1 MQSRITS
8 CVLKRRLHHHFSTDS
23 SSSLLTLAAKAGF
36 DPEQHPDLSPPLRMS
51 TTFDRTRES
60 SSLIYGRTENPTRS
74 LLENVCCDLEG
85 GSEAIVF
92 SSGIAAISSVFSQ
105 FSNIDLPY
113 DVYHGTRTVLPPTNS
128 SSSKNTLL
136 FSEIFSNPRLIVRN
150 VSVFPYIAFKRYT
163 HTHTNRFQNRIR
175 NRTIPYDS
183 WTPRC
188 PHHSYAVRSMLTVQI

>member
-8 CVLKRRLHHHFSTDS
+8 CVLKRRLHHHHFSTD

-105 FSNIDLPY
+105 FSNIELPY

-136 FSEIFSNPRLIVRN
+136 FSEIFSNPRLIVRKC
-150 VSVFPYIAFKRYT
+150 VGLLPYIA
-163 HTHTNRFQNRIR
+163 
-175 NRTIPYDS
+175 
-183 WTPRC
+183 
-188 PHHSYAVRSMLTVQI
+188 